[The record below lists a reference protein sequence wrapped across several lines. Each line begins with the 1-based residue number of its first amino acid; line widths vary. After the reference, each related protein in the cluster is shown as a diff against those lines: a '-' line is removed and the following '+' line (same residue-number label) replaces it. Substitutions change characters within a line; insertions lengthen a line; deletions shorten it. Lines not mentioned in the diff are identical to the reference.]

1 MDLLNYFFLK
11 RSLLHLTA
19 VLAVTTLSA
28 CSPHS
33 FSASSENLS
42 SNFLPN
48 QEQPFSPS
56 HPEPA
61 VTPTPPT
68 NVAPTPVAPV
78 IPPSSSPEPSNGISD
93 NYSPLAWEKTISEAK
108 NWSAYIYAVIAKDEK
123 QMLADHAATDI
134 EIFCPN
140 YQKLNETQRLNFWGQ
155 LIVGIAKFES
165 NWSPISRMIE
175 QGLGK
180 DAVTGLQIASEGLL
194 QLSYQDARYHG
205 TACAFDWNK
214 DKVLQA
220 SNPKDPRKTILDP
233 YKNLRCGIQ
242 ILSEQLDKHHA
253 LVIDSGVYWS
263 VLKKNGKYQK
273 VDKIAGYTKSLS
285 FCKVSL

>member
-1 MDLLNYFFLK
+1 MDLSKYLFSKKSPLK
-11 RSLLHLTA
+11 DLAIGLT
-19 VLAVTTLSA
+19 LIILTS

-42 SNFLPN
+42 SYIIPN
-48 QEQPFSPS
+48 QEQPFSPNT
-56 HPEPA
+56 PVA
-61 VTPTPPT
+61 TVTPTPPSAT
-68 NVAPTPVAPV
+68 PSPVAPV
-78 IPPSSSPEPSNGISD
+78 TPQPPSQDSSNGTSD

-108 NWSAYIYAVIAKDEK
+108 NWSAYIYTVIAKDEK

-134 EIFCPN
+134 EFFCPN

-165 NWSPISRMIE
+165 NWSPISRMVE

-180 DAVTGLQIASEGLL
+180 DAITGLQIASEGLM

-205 TACAFDWNK
+205 TACAFDWSK
-214 DKVLQA
+214 DKALD
-220 SNPKDPRKTILDP
+220 SKDPRKTIFDP

-242 ILSEQLDKHHA
+242 ILSEQLDKHRA
-253 LVIDSGVYWS
+253 LVIDSGVYWA
-263 VLKKNGKYQK
+263 VLKKSGKYQK
-273 VDKIAGYTKSLS
+273 IDQIAGYTKSLS
-285 FCKVSL
+285 FCKAAL